1 MAGDLEKAK
10 EVLLE
15 SKVSLQ
21 GSVEELESQLA
32 AKEDE
37 SARAEAEAERKLQE
51 TRRETERQK
60 DVMVSE

>member
-1 MAGDLEKAK
+1 M
-10 EVLLE
+10 
-15 SKVSLQ
+15 SLQ